1 MPYRDQPIEEVCNL
15 CHETALRRCRRCGAP
30 LCGEHAPARRRR
42 CTRCEERFAAGRD
55 RAVAALG
62 ALEILVVLGLGVV
75 ALAGPG
81 LPDSLPPLMTL
92 GGVAA
97 LLGLPPLLLP
107 QIRRTLFLLSRRP
120 WRALDE

>member
-15 CHETALRRCRRCGAP
+15 CHETAVRRCRRCGAP
-30 LCGEHAPARRRR
+30 LCGEHAPARRCR
-42 CTRCEERFAAGRD
+42 CARCEEQFAAGRD
-55 RAVAALG
+55 RAVVALG
-62 ALEILVVLGLGVV
+62 ALEILAVLGLGLV

-81 LPDSLPPLMTL
+81 LPDAAPPLVTL
-92 GGVAA
+92 VVVVA

-107 QIRRTLFLLSRRP
+107 RIRRTLFLLSRRP